1 MSQFQYWFLLFF
13 SDIFSIFSHYLHKVG
28 WGFLL
33 LNRSSLPL
41 SMKWKSRPILRK
53 SYFLKTTRQI
63 KLVLSCCATKTNTK
77 TKRAIFFWIHI
88 CITMSPGNFM
98 DPRLKDCIKGYSSF
112 IYQSTHQKGLVK
124 KDRLSQSSQNWK
136 LGVHNKIEGKHLMV
150 CQPKMIF
157 WKNQFVLLGAGG
169 ILNTFFFW
177 QTWPPDSGAKNER
190 RKIARPKHCII
201 MKGSFIYTCFLM
213 L

>member
-98 DPRLKDCIKGYSSF
+98 DPRLKDCIKGYSYF
-112 IYQSTHQKGLVK
+112 IYRSTHQKGLVK

-136 LGVHNKIEGKHLMV
+136 LGEHNKIEGK
-150 CQPKMIF
+150 QGK
-157 WKNQFVLLGAGG
+157 
-169 ILNTFFFW
+169 ILSTFFFW
-177 QTWPPDSGAKNER
+177 QTWPSEMWDLGAKNER
-190 RKIARPKHCII
+190 RKIAWPKQYDSII
-201 MKGSFIYTCFLM
+201 MKGSFIYT
-213 L
+213 

>member
-1 MSQFQYWFLLFF
+1 MSRFQYWFLLFF

-77 TKRAIFFWIHI
+77 TKRTVFFWIHVS
-88 CITMSPGNFM
+88 TSPGNG
-98 DPRLKDCIKGYSSF
+98 PKTKRLFKRVFQISTSF
-112 IYQSTHQKGLVK
+112 P
-124 KDRLSQSSQNWK
+124 
-136 LGVHNKIEGKHLMV
+136 GVHWGTKIKWYL
-150 CQPKMIF
+150 IF
-157 WKNQFVLLGAGG
+157 V
-169 ILNTFFFW
+169 I
-177 QTWPPDSGAKNER
+177 
-190 RKIARPKHCII
+190 
-201 MKGSFIYTCFLM
+201 FLRISN
-213 L
+213 LWFNLFSTQKCVNRDKTA